1 MSDTPRPEVASF
13 LARFFS
19 PPNQLHHDSKPE
31 MRIWIERLAGS
42 SEMLPTVLP
51 CWRTGKIVDWYGLA
65 FDDRQMN
72 ALGESLIAF
81 IGPSYTTFR
90 GQAAR
95 LDRNDPIDQ
104 AVDDLTAGRAYKFQG
119 ADPSEIWRALAR
131 MRKVWER
138 RGTRERATPAPVGRV
153 LRDFY
158 MALNAGDAS
167 AAEAALTDLR
177 EHYHLD
183 GVNLLYLR
191 VQLLASFRRWAD
203 LLALP
208 EIPDLLRLRRP
219 VAVTE
224 ALLRAVYHMNLA
236 LFEDPPNPAGA
247 AAAFRNEVASRFSF
261 LLASRAGMRSPEAA
275 KVFMLQAVSK
285 APPDL
290 LLRDELLAIADLE
303 ANDLAYLKQIAALAG
318 PAAASVPEGNPLALA
333 DEAARASDFDRA
345 FTLATSAPRSLAQA
359 RLLCECAFELG
370 TLEARAE
377 AINAVSGL
385 SDADR
390 AEFLTRRV
398 NQQLW
403 DSLQEDVSTDTEP
416 AEAREPRSV
425 PTDWRSWLDYL
436 DMHDG
441 RNGARE
447 IARRGA
453 DEWSVTEFLSQA
465 GAAEQLAA
473 KLASNRSQSAEHVL
487 RDCLPHLLAFFQKDP
502 AWPNPALKAV
512 YRHLIDLLFYST
524 EGGRADLVLWNDLLE
539 AALTLGTANATEY
552 RDLITYLSE
561 LWARFAAPATLDWAI
576 DAVAILILHPCVD
589 TMARRSFFVALLD
602 RLMTFLR
609 HVEAEHWALLRLTA
623 ADLGEGDLFGQYMPA
638 AAAAPPVSVDDP
650 LAVLNT
656 MSVAV
661 YTLTE
666 SAGKQFKAVL
676 ESRTPGVRITLCHD
690 LAATTRL
697 KQLARQA
704 DLFLVAASSATHA
717 ATASIAANR
726 PDEKPTLY
734 PSGKGAA
741 SLLRAVR
748 DHLQ

>member
-1 MSDTPRPEVASF
+1 MSDTLQPEVANF

-19 PPNQLHHDSKPE
+19 APNQLRQDSKPE
-31 MRIWIERLAGS
+31 MRIWIERLAG

-72 ALGESLIAF
+72 ALGESLTAF
-81 IGPSYTTFR
+81 IGPTYTTFR
-90 GQAAR
+90 GQVAQ
-95 LDRNDPIDQ
+95 LDRHDPIDQ
-104 AVDDLTAGRAYKFQG
+104 TVDDLTAGRAYKFQG
-119 ADPSEIWRALAR
+119 ADPSEIWRALGR

-158 MALNAGDAS
+158 MALNAGDTS

-191 VQLLASFRRWAD
+191 VQLLASFRRWAN

-224 ALLRAVYHMNLA
+224 AMLRAVYHMHLA
-236 LFEDPPNPAGA
+236 RFEDPPNPAGA
-247 AAAFRNEVASRFSF
+247 AVAFRDEVASRFSF

-275 KVFMLQAVSK
+275 KAFMLQAVSK

-345 FTLATSAPRSLAQA
+345 FSLAKSAPRSVAQA

-377 AINAVSGL
+377 TINAVSGL

-403 DSLQEDVSTDTEP
+403 DTLQEDVSPERS
-416 AEAREPRSV
+416 EACEPRPV

-441 RNGARE
+441 RNGSHE

-453 DEWSVTEFLSQA
+453 AEWSVMEFLSQA

-473 KLASNRSQSAEHVL
+473 KLAAPRSQAAEHVL
-487 RDCLPHLLAFFQKDP
+487 RDCLPHLLAFFQQDP

-512 YRHLIDLLFYST
+512 YRHLIDLLFFST
-524 EGGRADLVLWNDLLE
+524 EGGRADFVVWNEMLD
-539 AALTLGTANATEY
+539 AALTLGTASAAEY
-552 RDLITYLSE
+552 GDLITYLSE
-561 LWARFAAPATLDWAI
+561 LWTRFSAPATLDWAI
-576 DAVAILILHPCVD
+576 DAMAILLVHPCAD
-589 TMARRSFFVALLD
+589 TAARRSFFVALLD
-602 RLMTFLR
+602 RLTTFLR
-609 HVEAEHWALLRLTA
+609 HVEPEHWALLHLTA
-623 ADLGEGDLFGQYMPA
+623 ADLGETDLLGQYIPA
-638 AAAAPPVSVDDP
+638 AAAVPALPSEDP
-650 LAVLNT
+650 FAVLGS

-666 SAGKQFKAVL
+666 NAGKQFKDVL
-676 ESRTPGVRITLCHD
+676 ESRAPGVRVNLCHD

-704 DLFLVAASSATHA
+704 DLLLVATSSAKHA
-717 ATASIAANR
+717 ATACIAVNR

-734 PSGKGAA
+734 PTGKGAA
-741 SLLRAVR
+741 SLLRAFR
-748 DHLQ
+748 EHLRTR